1 MVRVTC
7 VELPDSLDLLA
18 WGKLVIHLEHEGS
31 ELLLLNEMPAY
42 PWIAH
47 REEYDPAVGRE
58 AVRVH
63 EDFLEKIG
71 NLGLPV
77 VASRPVMEGDSL
89 YNEAFLIENQSYK
102 PVHTKH
108 YFPDEE
114 GFYEAQWF
122 KRKNGDFKAF
132 NIGELRAG
140 VMLCTDLWF
149 SEYARSYGKQGA
161 HVIFVPRATGTASLD
176 SWIVGL
182 RHAAIVSGAYVV
194 SSNRSGKTMWNDFA
208 GHGCVIDP
216 DGVVLGATSR
226 DEPFITID
234 IDPEYA
240 ELAKKYYPRYVTE

>member
-1 MVRVTC
+1 
-7 VELPDSLDLLA
+7 
-18 WGKLVIHLEHEGS
+18 VIHLEREGS

-42 PWIAH
+42 PWIAY

-71 NLGLPV
+71 ILGLPV
-77 VASRPVMEGDSL
+77 VASRPVMEGDIL

-108 YFPDEE
+108 YFPVEE
-114 GFYEAQWF
+114 GFYEARWF
-122 KRKNGDFKAF
+122 KRKNEDFKAF
-132 NIGELRAG
+132 NIGNLCAG

-149 SEYARSYGKQGA
+149 SQHARSYGKQGA
-161 HVIFVPRATGTASLD
+161 HIIFVPRATGTASLD
-176 SWIVGL
+176 SWMVGL
-182 RHAAIVSGAYVV
+182 KYAAIVSGAYVV

-216 DGVVLGATSR
+216 DGKVLGATNR

-234 IDPEYA
+234 IDLDYA
-240 ELAKKYYPRYVTE
+240 ELAKKFYPRYVVE